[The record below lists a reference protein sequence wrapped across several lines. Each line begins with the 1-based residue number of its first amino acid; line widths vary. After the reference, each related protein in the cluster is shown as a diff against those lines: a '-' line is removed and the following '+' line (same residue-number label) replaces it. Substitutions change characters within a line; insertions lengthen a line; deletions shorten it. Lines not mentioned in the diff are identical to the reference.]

1 MFFPIALR
9 PCVRSLFL
17 VSALVA
23 AFPAA
28 AVQATGLKTHRIWQY
43 AHAQGGV
50 AAQTSEIVAYDD
62 KTDSLW
68 VAGVA
73 GIDVLDRATGQLL
86 AHIDVTNF
94 GAVNSV
100 AIHKGLAA
108 LAIENGQDKTLPGVV
123 VFYNTRTRAQS
134 GAPVVVG
141 SLPDMLTFTPDG
153 DEVLVANE
161 GTPNPRPTPVGLSA
175 DDPVGSVS
183 IIDVKSRAV
192 TTVPITPAIPGY
204 ASLRLFP
211 AAGTLPSQPAT
222 YSSYDPEPEYIAVDP
237 NGRFAYVTLQEANGI
252 AVLNL
257 RSRKFEKII
266 SLGLKDFSLQ
276 GNEIDPNDRDPADP
290 ATNNGIYLR
299 NVPVKGLYQP
309 DSIVAYKH
317 RGDTYVVMANE
328 GDSRDN
334 GDGDSEDERRGSAGA
349 DASRLVPATGPSALF
364 RTTFSNVDSTP
375 DNLVKFG
382 GHSFSIRDTAGRIV
396 FDSGSQL
403 DREAIRLGIYDDGRS
418 DNKGVEPEGL
428 TLLEIDGRT
437 LAFIGL
443 ERTTKSAIAIYDITD
458 PKDVRYLQMLVSDG
472 DLSPEGL
479 TAFRFGERHYLAVAH
494 EVSRTTSLFEIDLSK
509 GKRKDRDDKRH
520 GGKD

>member
-1 MFFPIALR
+1 MPIPFRLR
-9 PCVRSLFL
+9 PVVRLIVL
-17 VSALVA
+17 AA
-23 AFPAA
+23 AFSTVGSVASAQAA
-28 AVQATGLKTHRIWQY
+28 ELQARRVWQY
-43 AHAQGGV
+43 SHAQGGV
-50 AAQTSEIVAYDD
+50 AAQTAEIVAYDE

-123 VFYNTRTRAQS
+123 VFYNTRTRVQS

-183 IIDVKSRAV
+183 IIDVKTRTV
-192 TTVPITPAIPGY
+192 TTVPVTPAIPGY

-211 AAGTLPSQPAT
+211 AVGTLPSQPAT
-222 YSSYDPEPEYIAVDP
+222 YSTYDPEPEYIAVDP
-237 NGRFAYVTLQEANGI
+237 GGRLAYVTLQEANGV

-257 RSRKFEKII
+257 RTRKFEKIVN
-266 SLGLKDFSLQ
+266 LGLKDFSLP
-276 GNEIDPNDRDPADP
+276 GNEIDPNDRDPVDP

-299 NVPVKGLYQP
+299 PVPVKGLYQP
-309 DSIVAYKH
+309 DSIAAYKH
-317 RGDTYVVMANE
+317 RGDTYLVMANE
-328 GDSRDN
+328 GDARDN
-334 GDGDSEDERRGSAGA
+334 GNGDSEDERRGSAGA
-349 DASRLVPATGPSALF
+349 DASRLVPVTGPADLF

-375 DNLVKFG
+375 GNLVKFG
-382 GHSFSIRDTAGRIV
+382 AHSFSIRDASGRIV

-418 DNKGVEPEGL
+418 DNKGVEPEGVAL
-428 TLLEIDGRT
+428 MHVDGRV

-443 ERTTKSAIAIYDITD
+443 ERTLKSAIAIYDITD
-458 PKDVRYLQMLVSDG
+458 PREARFLQMVVSDG

-479 TAFRFGERHYLAVAH
+479 TAFRFGKRFYLAAAH
-494 EVSRTTSLFEIDLSK
+494 EVSRTTSLFEIDLGK
-509 GKRKDRDDKRH
+509 GR
-520 GGKD
+520 GKGD